1 MGVLTRLVA
10 VFTVLDLPVHVS
22 GLGPVTVLVLVVPVF
37 LEVADDGRGVF
48 IDVTTPPN
56 PGHRTPRHTA
66 PAEWTRKLRS
76 LKLS

>member
-1 MGVLTRLVA
+1 MGVLTRLLA
-10 VFTVLDLPVHVS
+10 VFTVLDLPVHVT
-22 GLGPVTVLVLVVPVF
+22 GLGPVIGRNDLPFVPF
-37 LEVADDGRGVF
+37 VADDGPGVV

-56 PGHRTPRHTA
+56 PGHRTPGHTA

>member
-1 MGVLTRLVA
+1 MGVLTRLLA
-10 VFTVLDLPVHVS
+10 VFAVLDLPVHVT
-22 GLGPVTVLVLVVPVF
+22 GLGPVTVLVVPVV

-48 IDVTTPPN
+48 IDITTPPN
-56 PGHRTPRHTA
+56 PGHRTPGHTA